1 MNGINEISDDE
12 IVFLCI
18 RNGIK
23 AVDVAR
29 YLGVNRA
36 TISKIQSRKIKKL
49 NPRLHCQLYQLYQL
63 LQATT

>member
-1 MNGINEISDDE
+1 MNEINEISDDE

-29 YLGVNRA
+29 YIGVNRA

-49 NPRLHCQLYQLYQL
+49 NAKLHFQLYQLYQL